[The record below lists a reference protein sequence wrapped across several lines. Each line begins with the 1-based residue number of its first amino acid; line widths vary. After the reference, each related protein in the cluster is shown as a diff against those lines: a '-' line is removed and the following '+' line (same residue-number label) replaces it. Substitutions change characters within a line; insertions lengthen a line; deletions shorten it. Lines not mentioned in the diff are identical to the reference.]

1 MAESSAQADLNTPL
15 QELAGASASLGQW
28 KLKIS
33 GPPIEKT
40 YPFDQGR
47 KTGKAFTVV
56 FVSKDSTQYCAG
68 RFTRRGTK
76 AEAEKKYAEAKA
88 KFKANTVWKLTHA
101 QLVKHEKPVYIGCS
115 VKATIDINASKF
127 TPVLQSAEFQ
137 SLEPTPAE
145 DLSALLEAPANQ
157 RVDIT
162 ALVTEM
168 SPLRTAMTS
177 EGARVIVDI
186 TIRDSSGAD
195 NGAAQ
200 CKMTLFFPDTPSGR
214 GEVNELQA
222 CSTEQQ
228 PVAFFN
234 LFIHPTDDGRKAMK
248 PGKEDFRWAPAKM
261 GKKAELLKQTAARLY
276 STDSVQSITSIEEWT
291 PQEKRDFLAPEAT
304 LTVVALLQ
312 QVIRNKTFT
321 SGEDQGAAE
330 HLFQLNHVRVREPLP
345 NDDIYA
351 GQGSRLFV
359 PVLLQD
365 HTGQVDLRMREKAAL
380 ELSGCHEKADF
391 KQDTIDSALN
401 FPMLCSVRVLVRER
415 RPMAHNAQDDME
427 VNDRASE
434 HAISAVIVEAAEQTM
449 DGPKAFPNESMAFIM
464 SIVKKAG
471 ILGMDRRLV
480 APANML
486 ARSPH
491 GGMVVENLDGQKLPA
506 SAVLT
511 CIAHMGKCDV
521 IDLPKGNRITTAKTF
536 LVPFL
541 EGDAARVLAG
551 EMLQDNHKLQAKFI
565 AYCTSKNVQNYTLSS
580 RKPKQPVYA
589 MALVA
594 SAHASGEETTFMM
607 DKVHI
612 INEAD
617 LAAVC
622 TVLRK
627 MHMLSCSS
635 VGGKREYPPDATP
648 LDAKKSRTL
657 AESPTDASLG

>member
-1 MAESSAQADLNTPL
+1 
-15 QELAGASASLGQW
+15 
-28 KLKIS
+28 
-33 GPPIEKT
+33 
-40 YPFDQGR
+40 
-47 KTGKAFTVV
+47 
-56 FVSKDSTQYCAG
+56 
-68 RFTRRGTK
+68 
-76 AEAEKKYAEAKA
+76 
-88 KFKANTVWKLTHA
+88 
-101 QLVKHEKPVYIGCS
+101 
-115 VKATIDINASKF
+115 
-127 TPVLQSAEFQ
+127 
-137 SLEPTPAE
+137 
-145 DLSALLEAPANQ
+145 
-157 RVDIT
+157 
-162 ALVTEM
+162 
-168 SPLRTAMTS
+168 
-177 EGARVIVDI
+177 
-186 TIRDSSGAD
+186 
-195 NGAAQ
+195 
-200 CKMTLFFPDTPSGR
+200 
-214 GEVNELQA
+214 
-222 CSTEQQ
+222 
-228 PVAFFN
+228 
-234 LFIHPTDDGRKAMK
+234 
-248 PGKEDFRWAPAKM
+248 
-261 GKKAELLKQTAARLY
+261 
-276 STDSVQSITSIEEWT
+276 
-291 PQEKRDFLAPEAT
+291 
-304 LTVVALLQ
+304 
-312 QVIRNKTFT
+312 
-321 SGEDQGAAE
+321 
-330 HLFQLNHVRVREPLP
+330 
-345 NDDIYA
+345 
-351 GQGSRLFV
+351 
-359 PVLLQD
+359 
-365 HTGQVDLRMREKAAL
+365 
-380 ELSGCHEKADF
+380 
-391 KQDTIDSALN
+391 
-401 FPMLCSVRVLVRER
+401 
-415 RPMAHNAQDDME
+415 MAHNAQDDME
-427 VNDRASE
+427 VNDSASE

-565 AYCTSKNVQNYTLSS
+565 AYCTSKNVQNYTLSA
-580 RKPKQPVYA
+580 RKPKQPVCA

-648 LDAKKSRTL
+648 LDAKKSRKL
-657 AESPTDASLG
+657 AESPTDASWG